1 MMSSPTQKSA
11 LVTGAARGIGAAI
24 AAELRRQGWAVLA
37 PARTELDLA
46 SAASVESYLAKES
59 PTVDALV
66 NNAGENPI
74 APLAQVTPESWRRAQ
89 EINLNSPLRLI
100 QHCAAGMRARGGGR
114 IVNISSCYSIVARA
128 GRAPYSASKSGL
140 NSLTRTAAIEYAPD
154 NILVN
159 AVCPGFVE
167 TELTR
172 RNNSPAQIAELLR
185 GVPLGRLAQP
195 DEIARFV
202 FFLLSEQNTY
212 LTGQV
217 IPVDGGFLIQ

>member
-1 MMSSPTQKSA
+1 MRAPTQKIS

-24 AAELRRQGWAVLA
+24 AAELRRQGWIVLA
-37 PARTELDLA
+37 PMRAELDLA
-46 SAASVESYLAKES
+46 LPASVEAYLAKEA
-59 PTVDALV
+59 PVVDALV

-74 APLAQVTPESWRRAQ
+74 GPLAQVTPETWRRAQ

-114 IVNISSCYSIVARA
+114 IVNISSCYSLATRT
-128 GRAPYSASKSGL
+128 GRAPYSASKAGL
-140 NSLTRTAAIEYAPD
+140 NSLTRSAALEYAAD
-154 NILVN
+154 GILVN

-195 DEIARFV
+195 EEIARFV
-202 FFLLSEQNTY
+202 AFLVSEQNTY

-217 IPVDGGFLIQ
+217 LPIDGGFLIQ